1 MSKDFGK
8 TLEGLSFYM
17 PSGAAKPKSESM
29 FSKWFAADT
38 GDLSSKAQPE
48 SNSIIST
55 IAQGIKSK
63 TGSGFSAL
71 RSVYDGSANT
81 GRRLK
86 FFFLFLA
93 IAIVCLVSAF
103 MFLPVVLLF
112 PQKFGLMFSLGSIC
126 VHVSLSYLRSGPLEY
141 LWGLISSKDT
151 FLLSFIYFGSLY
163 GTVWAAV
170 VWGSYLWVLGFTSLQ
185 AGSIVWFFFSLF
197 PGGTE
202 GLKTVMNY
210 GLGLCWPFG
219 GKSSLPLPV

>member
-1 MSKDFGK
+1 MSKDFSK
-8 TLEGLSFYM
+8 TLEGLSFYT
-17 PSGAAKPKSESM
+17 PSSGSKPQSESM
-29 FSKWFAADT
+29 FSKWFSSDKV
-38 GDLSSKAQPE
+38 DLSSKAQAE
-48 SNSIIST
+48 SSSIIST
-55 IAQGIKSK
+55 IAQGIKST
-63 TGSGFSAL
+63 TGTSFSAL
-71 RSVYDGSANT
+71 RHVYDGSANT

-93 IAIVCLVSAF
+93 IATVCLVGAF

-112 PQKFGLMFSLGSIC
+112 PQKFGLLFSLGSIC
-126 VHVSLSYLRSGPLEY
+126 VHVALSYLKSGPMEY

-170 VWGSYLWVLGFTSLQ
+170 VWGSYLWVLGFTTLQ

-202 GLKTVMNY
+202 GLKTVMGY
-210 GLGLCWPFG
+210 GLGLCWPLG
-219 GKSSLPLPV
+219 GKNSLPLPV